1 MTYRCDTGIL
11 REHRTTTDTATEAA
25 MNDQQLR
32 TMALEARQDAEASL
46 LHADGRLT
54 LDAAIVA
61 RLADATI
68 GSLPHPFEAAH
79 STHSRLRLVCQHCT
93 WAPNDSVHHAAP
105 AARR

>member
-1 MTYRCDTGIL
+1 
-11 REHRTTTDTATEAA
+11 
-25 MNDQQLR
+25 MNDQELR
-32 TMALEARQDAEASL
+32 RMALEAREDAEASL

-68 GSLPHPFEAAH
+68 TSLHHPFEAAQD
-79 STHSRLRLVCQHCT
+79 LRLVCQHCT
-93 WAPNDSVHHAAP
+93 WAPNDSIHHAAP